1 MCVCSSGYTGQY
13 CVDKIVITCDTVPTC
28 IADGNCSLM
37 AANSDQQVAKTCIVS
52 GNCAYSYNL
61 SLDNQVISH
70 TNPVCPFETW
80 KIIVIVIN
88 GLLFLFVIIC
98 VIIKIILVMLDYVEV
113 KRWEQ
118 GLNEA
123 NFSKIVPLRV
133 SIRLRIRLD
142 GKSWA
147 VLASAAEAELREWE
161 LDKTKVLTSFSSA
174 YVFTPGAIKLASSC
188 CVFSC
193 FEAPD
198 SVANLGIVFRDQA
211 EQLQAMKWS
220 HPVAPQSFSA
230 YCTELQLLQT
240 QKAKYTE
247 AQDELAT
254 SEELLNY
261 VATTLGKKNP
271 ITRGLYQPDE

>member
-123 NFSKIVPLRV
+123 NFSKMNVQIVNVPRQTLCTIAVSSVVLRH
-133 SIRLRIRLD
+133 LN
-142 GKSWA
+142 
-147 VLASAAEAELREWE
+147 
-161 LDKTKVLTSFSSA
+161 
-174 YVFTPGAIKLASSC
+174 
-188 CVFSC
+188 
-193 FEAPD
+193 

-211 EQLQAMKWS
+211 EQLQAMN